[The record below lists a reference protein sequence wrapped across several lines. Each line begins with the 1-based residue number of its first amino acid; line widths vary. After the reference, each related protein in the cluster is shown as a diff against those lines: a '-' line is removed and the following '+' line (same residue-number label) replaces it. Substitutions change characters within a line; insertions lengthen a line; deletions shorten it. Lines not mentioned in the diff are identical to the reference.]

1 MSLIRALVDQSSQ
14 ASFIKKSLVNKLHL
28 TMDSVKL
35 PISGVGGEIN
45 YSCSK
50 MVSFKIKPHFFSDYE
65 LEVEA
70 FVLPKIT
77 AYAPNNKI
85 KINEFV
91 HLKSLV
97 LTDPEF
103 YGRCQIEVLLRA
115 SVHAFIIEG
124 EVRRGGP
131 LDPIYY
137 EF

>member
-1 MSLIRALVDQSSQ
+1 MSLTRALVNHGSQ

-28 TMDSVKL
+28 TVDLVKL
-35 PISGVGGEIN
+35 PVSGVGGEIN

-50 MVSFKIKPHFFSDYE
+50 MVSFKIKPHFFSDYK

-85 KINEFV
+85 KINELV

-97 LTDPEF
+97 LADPEF
-103 YGRCQIEVLLRA
+103 YGRGQIELLLGA
-115 SVHAFIIEG
+115 SVHAS
-124 EVRRGGP
+124 
-131 LDPIYY
+131 L
-137 EF
+137 